1 MARDLAR
8 ILQLDRGRLIAGVD
22 REQRDSAASVSQA
35 VSIDVK
41 SRANPAGAESN
52 ISHEAPPLA
61 GLKLFVLGD
70 DSRLTALLKSGQG
83 AIASES

>member
-41 SRANPAGAESN
+41 SGANPAGAENN
-52 ISHEAPPLA
+52 ISQSLRGGCRRAR
-61 GLKLFVLGD
+61 LG
-70 DSRLTALLKSGQG
+70 RA
-83 AIASES
+83 